1 MKRFLKS
8 ILTSLDE
15 PLFKPFVLW
24 LWPGYRTS
32 SKDYMPF
39 YQVLRMYFI
48 PQKILRINGGV
59 PWPVDYRS
67 KVINWR
73 MIEKGNF
80 SEPGDN
86 PGTYINA
93 SGGLKM
99 GNNVLM
105 GPNVI
110 IATTNHYKYDHSKT
124 SNTKGVT
131 IGNNVWIGGNV
142 SIVAGTEIGDNVT
155 IGAGCYI
162 RGKIPSNSTVM
173 VDSNG
178 LKIIPKSRDFE
189 VDVTAGK

>member
-8 ILTSLDE
+8 ILNSLDE

-24 LWPGYRTS
+24 LWPGYRPS

-39 YQVLRMYFI
+39 HQVLRMYFI

-73 MIEKGNF
+73 MIEKGSF

-93 SGGLKM
+93 TGGLKI

-110 IATTNHYKYDHSKT
+110 IATTNHYKYDHNKT

-162 RGKIPSNSTVM
+162 RGKIPANSTVM
-173 VDSNG
+173 VDSSG
-178 LKIIPKSRDFE
+178 LKVIPKSREFE
-189 VDVTAGK
+189 VDVTSQK